1 MAGKNQIPKKCS
13 SCGGE
18 LVIKNQYAYQC
29 SHCGQEYYLSAN
41 KTHRISVHMSV
52 GKMILLSALIVI
64 AIVAAGVLG
73 YQYYTTKLVGSAS
86 RFSVVFRDFLMEVYD
101 KPAAQIT
108 EEDLAK
114 IKYLRIEKDG
124 AYKFTYSFED
134 YFAYGDAEEYAKN
147 LQTVAVEGSR
157 DDFSPTNL
165 QYFSGLTM
173 VELYTGYWQNYKLP
187 KENQIRCIYCVSG
200 MSRYGNSDF
209 FENVN
214 QDTLMEVAILD
225 AGELDDYSFMENL
238 KCVRSLTFEGA
249 VLKDTEIFTQ
259 LPNLEYLELDYV
271 EIEKEEV
278 GDYVEKLLEIPTL
291 TYFSIKGNT
300 AWHIS
305 DEQWA
310 EFEETYAER
319 ITLLRE

>member
-1 MAGKNQIPKKCS
+1 MKGKNQIPEKCS

-18 LVIKNQYAYQC
+18 LFLKNQYAYQC
-29 SHCGQEYYLSAN
+29 RHCGQEYYLSAN
-41 KTHRISVHMSV
+41 KTHKISVHMSV

-64 AIVAAGVLG
+64 AIVAAGILG

-86 RFSVVFRDFLMEVYD
+86 RFSVVVRDFLMEVYD

-124 AYKFTYSFED
+124 EYTFTYSFED
-134 YFAYGDAEEYAKN
+134 YFAYEDAEAYAKS
-147 LQTVAVEGSR
+147 LQTVAVKGSG

-165 QYFSGLTM
+165 QYFSGLTK

-187 KENQIRCIYCVSG
+187 EENQIRCIYCVSG
-200 MSRYGNSDF
+200 MSRYGNSTF
-209 FENVN
+209 FEDVN
-214 QDTLMEVAILD
+214 QDTLMEVVILN
-225 AGELDDYSFMENL
+225 AGELDDYSFMEHL
-238 KCVRSLTFEGA
+238 KCVHYFTLEGA
-249 VLKDTEIFTQ
+249 KLKSTEPFTQ

-271 EIEKEEV
+271 EIEKEKV
-278 GDYVEKLLEIPTL
+278 RDYVEELLEIPTL
-291 TYFSIKGNT
+291 THFTIRGNT

-305 DEQWA
+305 EEQWA
-310 EFEETYAER
+310 ELEESYGER
-319 ITLLRE
+319 ITLTRE